1 MRGATLRDILLIV
14 FVPGCLAV
22 GTEDSAATLPSA
34 LLAVAASSCRFRWL
48 QRATGQEEDDV
59 SKLESKL
66 RDKEINSVEDLR
78 TIEDAGLWE
87 SFFMA
92 LGEGFLIMSKLRVAL
107 RKKPRHNPP
116 DVGSST
122 SEVQAAGEQAP
133 AVTPASSSQADA
145 TMAQED
151 QEMAAPLPQEDQQM
165 AQEVHPAA
173 AAPAPP
179 SAQQQASSIPA
190 STGTVSSAVSS
201 ATTCAGATTQDIGAR
216 TKDVDVVRA
225 KLGIHTLTY
234 RYIVF
239 FGSVW

>member
-133 AVTPASSSQADA
+133 AVMPASSSQADA

-165 AQEVHPAA
+165 AQKVPSGSCCSCAA
-173 AAPAPP
+173 KCPT
-179 SAQQQASSIPA
+179 ASFLHSCFHWYCFLCCFFCYYMHWCYHA
-190 STGTVSSAVSS
+190 RHWRTDER
-201 ATTCAGATTQDIGAR
+201 CRCGAC
-216 TKDVDVVRA
+216 
-225 KLGIHTLTY
+225 
-234 RYIVF
+234 
-239 FGSVW
+239 